1 MGLLPVRVLISLLCI
16 GLILCSSPLVAA
28 KNTVSLDK
36 KNLDEEPLRIAV
48 ASNFAPTLRKLL
60 ARYNS
65 EQNEFIKPLIIVASS
80 GTLFLQIQHG
90 ASFDLFLSAD
100 SERPQLLIE
109 TDLAFKASQQTYA
122 YGQLALWSAKNNM
135 STDLLAA
142 LKNNEQR
149 LAIANPKIAPYGKA
163 AKQVLENLQLWRGY
177 KTRLIQG
184 INIGQTFQQIRS
196 QAVSLGIVSN
206 SQLVLNNLKGVL
218 IPARLHQPIKQ
229 QLVILKRSQNSQQAK
244 RFVKFLM
251 NEKSQQ
257 FIAQS
262 GYAKLSEIKEK
273 VKEKI
278 KGEVKGEVNAHE

>member
-1 MGLLPVRVLISLLCI
+1 M
-16 GLILCSSPLVAA
+16 LCSSPLVAA
-28 KNTVSLDK
+28 KNFVNLDE
-36 KNLDEEPLRIAV
+36 KNSDEEPLRIAV
-48 ASNFAPTLRKLL
+48 AANFAPTLRKLL

-65 EQNEFIKPLIIVASS
+65 DQKAFIKPLIIVASS

-122 YGQLALWSAKNNM
+122 YGQLALWSAINDI
-135 STDLLAA
+135 TLDPLIA

-163 AKQVLENLQLWRGY
+163 AKQVLESLQQWGDY

-184 INIGQTFQQIRS
+184 INIGQTFQQTRS
-196 QAVSLGIVSN
+196 QAVNLGIVSN

-218 IPARLHQPIKQ
+218 IPTRLHQPIKQ

-244 RFVKFLM
+244 HFVKFLM

-262 GYAKLSEIKEK
+262 GYAKLSEVE
-273 VKEKI
+273 EKI
-278 KGEVKGEVNAHE
+278 KGEVKGEVNTHE

>member
-1 MGLLPVRVLISLLCI
+1 MLCP
-16 GLILCSSPLVAA
+16 LPLVAA
-28 KNTVSLDK
+28 TNTVGS
-36 KNLDEEPLRIAV
+36 DEKSIDEKPLRIAV
-48 ASNFAPTLRKLL
+48 ASNFAPTLKKLL
-60 ARYNS
+60 ARDNPD
-65 EQNEFIKPLIIVASS
+65 QTKFPKPLIIVASS

-100 SERPQLLIE
+100 SKRPQLLIA
-109 TDLAFKASQQTYA
+109 TDLAFKVSQQTYA
-122 YGQLALWSAKNNM
+122 YGQLALWSARNNI
-135 STDLLAA
+135 STDPLTT
-142 LKNNEQR
+142 LKNNQQR

-163 AKQVLENLQLWRGY
+163 AKQVLESLELWHDY

-184 INIGQTFQQIRS
+184 INISQTFQQTRS
-196 QAVSLGIVSN
+196 QAVNLGIVSN

-218 IPARLHQPIKQ
+218 IPARLHQPIQQ
-229 QLVILKRSQNSQQAK
+229 QLVILKRSQNNQQAK

-273 VKEKI
+273 VKGKI
-278 KGEVKGEVNAHE
+278 KEKVKGEVNTHE